1 MIRDNTAQVR
11 VTNIAQLIERSIEKI
26 TKKFLER
33 RKKMTTRIVRLV
45 TGEEIICDYSCE
57 DGTATFK
64 NAAVLVP
71 TGNGQLALMPWMM
84 YAELEGNTI
93 CFSDEHVM
101 FDVAPRKEL
110 MNEYNKTIGSG
121 LVVPEAT
128 KPSLSLTP

>member
-1 MIRDNTAQVR
+1 MA
-11 VTNIAQLIERSIEKI
+11 
-26 TKKFLER
+26 
-33 RKKMTTRIVRLV
+33 TRIVRLM
-45 TGEEIICDYSCE
+45 TGEEIICDYTCE

-71 TGNGQLALMPWMM
+71 AGNGQLALMPWMM
-84 YAELEGNTI
+84 YAELEGNSI
-93 CFSDEHVM
+93 AFSDEHVM

-121 LVVPEAT
+121 LVVPEAV

>member
-1 MIRDNTAQVR
+1 VIRDNTAQEKVI
-11 VTNIAQLIERSIEKI
+11 NIARLIERSTEKI

-33 RKKMTTRIVRLV
+33 RKQMSTRIVRLV
-45 TGEEIICDYSCE
+45 SGEEIICDYSCE
-57 DGTATFK
+57 DGTASFK

-93 CFSDEHVM
+93 SFSDEHVM
-101 FDVAPRKEL
+101 FDVPPRKEL

-128 KPSLSLTP
+128 KPSLSLTT

>member
-1 MIRDNTAQVR
+1 MAQAKAI
-11 VTNIAQLIERSIEKI
+11 NIGRLIEKSIERI

-33 RKKMTTRIVRLV
+33 RKQMATRIVRLV
-45 TGEEIICDYSCE
+45 TGEEIICDFSCE

-71 TGNGQLALMPWMM
+71 AGNGQLALMPWMM
-84 YAELEGNTI
+84 YAELEGNSVS
-93 CFSDEHVM
+93 FSDEHIM